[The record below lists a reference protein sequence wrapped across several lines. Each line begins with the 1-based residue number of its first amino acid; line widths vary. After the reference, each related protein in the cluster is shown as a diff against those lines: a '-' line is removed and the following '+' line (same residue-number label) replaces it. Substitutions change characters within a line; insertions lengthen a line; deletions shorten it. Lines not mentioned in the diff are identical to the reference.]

1 MVGKMRRS
9 ALCDAA
15 VVVSHTVYVECIALR
30 KGGRADT
37 VPVEVDVV
45 RERVFRRAGVGLW

>member
-15 VVVSHTVYVECIALR
+15 VIVSHTAYVECIALR

-45 RERVFRRAGVGLW
+45 RERVFRRADVGLW